1 MVPLRTVLNNGDVV
15 EITTQTG
22 HQPSKDWLALV
33 KTTRARNKIR
43 QVINASER
51 ERAIDIGQKALEKE
65 ARRMGVSLAKL
76 PTGEFD
82 QLIADYGFSKR
93 DDLEATVGYG
103 RVSARQ
109 VLSRFA
115 ANPPAAP
122 ADTTPTAPRV
132 GPFDKNDNSD
142 LVLRVSGIDDMLIYR
157 AKCCN
162 PIRGESVVG
171 YITRGKGVA
180 VHSIH
185 CTNVTSLL
193 YEIDRKI
200 DVEWARLSADKDKAT
215 GDTFQVKMQVYSEDR
230 PGVLNQITSV
240 LTSESSNI
248 RSLEARPDEK
258 RGADSAIIEMTIE
271 VRDKKQ
277 LDRVI
282 SGIRRIAGVRDVERS
297 S

>member
-1 MVPLRTVLNNGDVV
+1 M
-15 EITTQTG
+15 
-22 HQPSKDWLALV
+22 
-33 KTTRARNKIR
+33 RADSLKPQIR

-65 ARRMGVSLAKL
+65 ARRMGLSLARL
-76 PTGEFD
+76 PTGDMD
-82 QLIADYGFSKR
+82 QLISDYGFSKR
-93 DDLEATVGYG
+93 EDLEAALGYG
-103 RVSARQ
+103 RVSAKQ

-115 ANPPAAP
+115 ASPAAVEVP
-122 ADTTPTAPRV
+122 AQRIPVPDP
-132 GPFDKNDNSD
+132 GD

-193 YEIDRKI
+193 YEVDRKI
-200 DVEWARLSADKDKAT
+200 DVEWARLSADKDKAA
-215 GDTFQVKMQVYSEDR
+215 GDSFQVKMQVYSEDR

-240 LTSESSNI
+240 LTGESSNI
-248 RSLEARPDEK
+248 RSLEARADEK

-282 SGIRRIAGVRDVERS
+282 AAIRRIAGVRDVERS